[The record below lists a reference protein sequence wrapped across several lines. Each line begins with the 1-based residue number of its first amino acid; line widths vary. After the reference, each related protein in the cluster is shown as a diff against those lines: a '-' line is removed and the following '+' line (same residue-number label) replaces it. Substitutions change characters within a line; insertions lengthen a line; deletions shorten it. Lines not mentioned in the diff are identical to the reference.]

1 MRKKSEINN
10 KILSYIEVG
19 KGQNIIFL
27 HGWGRTGDDFMP
39 LIESLGDNYHMFAI
53 DLPGHGL
60 SEEPSGDLTLDG
72 MADTVKQ
79 FIELNNIE
87 DPILVCH
94 SFGARIAIKLA
105 ITGVVTN
112 KLIFTG
118 GAGIEK
124 KSIGFKIKVLNY
136 KFMKLLVKT
145 PFYSQY
151 RDDLFANSGSADYK
165 NASPV
170 MKKVMSLA
178 VSEDLSNVLTK
189 INNQTLLYWGSA
201 DDATPLWH
209 GEMMNER
216 IENSTLI
223 VKEGLTHYAFLES
236 VDQFNQTVN
245 QFLGGELNE

>member
-10 KILSYIEVG
+10 KNLSYIEVG
-19 KGQNIIFL
+19 SGQNIIFL
-27 HGWGRTGDDFMP
+27 HGWGRTADDFMP
-39 LIESLGDNYHMFAI
+39 LIESLGEKYHMYAV
-53 DLPGHGL
+53 DLPGHGD
-60 SEEPSGDLTLDG
+60 SEEPEGDLTLDG
-72 MADTVKQ
+72 MAEIIKQ
-79 FIELNNIE
+79 FIEINNIA

-105 ITGVVTN
+105 TAGIVSN

-124 KSIGFKIKVLNY
+124 KPISFKIKVLNY

-145 PFYSQY
+145 PLYSQY
-151 RDDLFANSGSADYK
+151 REDLFANSGSADYK

-216 IENSTLI
+216 IKNSTLI

-236 VDQFNQTVN
+236 ADQFNEAVN